1 MFVFVRLVVARSPLW
16 HACVLFSL
24 CLRVRHSAIWL
35 KGWLVLPPY
44 RSRLWVCLWPPTS
57 RLLAQGA
64 FRPHGPFVAIRGLRA
79 FGSRGWPF
87 AAPYMF
93 VCVVLCFWCFF
104 LWMRLHIIPGLAGF
118 PVAACLPNGS
128 QLHII
133 PGLAGFP
140 VAACLPNGSQL
151 HIIPG
156 LAGFP
161 VAACLPNGSQLHI
174 IPGLAGFPVVS
185 TRI

>member
-79 FGSRGWPF
+79 FGSRGGLLPPLICLF
-87 AAPYMF
+87 VLFCVFDVFFVGVPSAAP
-93 VCVVLCFWCFF
+93 VRVG
-104 LWMRLHIIPGLAGF
+104 PSGLRIGL
-118 PVAACLPNGS
+118 VAVG
-128 QLHII
+128 
-133 PGLAGFP
+133 GWG
-140 VAACLPNGSQL
+140 
-151 HIIPG
+151 
-156 LAGFP
+156 
-161 VAACLPNGSQLHI
+161 
-174 IPGLAGFPVVS
+174 
-185 TRI
+185 